1 MKKNEENF
9 ALMYLLLLFINYTSL
24 KVFVVWKGIGPNTLD
39 TWDSTAHMKK
49 YLHHK
54 DQVI

>member
-39 TWDSTAHMKK
+39 NWDSTAHMKK